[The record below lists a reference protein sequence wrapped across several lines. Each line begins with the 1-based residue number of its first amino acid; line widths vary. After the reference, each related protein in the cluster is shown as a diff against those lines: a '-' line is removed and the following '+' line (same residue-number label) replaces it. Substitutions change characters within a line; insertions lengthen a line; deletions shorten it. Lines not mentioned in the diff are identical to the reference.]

1 MLIEILSSALLTNLE
16 AARAD
21 GSMNHDR
28 LLALKATQARKG
40 KPSLQRA
47 EGWRKGTVS
56 IGGLILRRYF
66 EAIARAR
73 SRMSQMSNSERE
85 ERKQEGGRTWEQYRG
100 KGRQE
105 TVRESCRLKG
115 RAQKPI
121 EERCCVTLQLARR
134 HSPFSSFFPFPFDSP
149 KIYDVCWK
157 ISIPREWNSYLA
169 PRYRPLSE
177 NSSAP
182 WLFFYNDFVF
192 LLFFFLSI
200 SGFAVFSTG
209 WSRPD
214 SSALENPVNFA
225 FDRILGSRFSIF
237 ARIGRR
243 SGLPCRERRDEIKV
257 VMTRH
262 ELFMS

>member
-100 KGRQE
+100 KGRQRE

-134 HSPFSSFFPFPFDSP
+134 HSPFSSFFPFPFGSP
-149 KIYDVCWK
+149 KIYGVCWK

-177 NSSAP
+177 NGSAP
-182 WLFFYNDFVF
+182 WLFYNDFVF
-192 LLFFFLSI
+192 LLFFFFFYLY
-200 SGFAVFSTG
+200 
-209 WSRPD
+209 
-214 SSALENPVNFA
+214 
-225 FDRILGSRFSIF
+225 
-237 ARIGRR
+237 
-243 SGLPCRERRDEIKV
+243 
-257 VMTRH
+257 
-262 ELFMS
+262 